1 MNNLEKWMISEAKR
15 IAEDL
20 GYMDTDLTR
29 EGLLAALIL
38 SLADIKNE
46 LHELNLNRR
55 RGE

>member
-15 IAEDL
+15 IAENL

-46 LHELNLNRR
+46 LHELNRNLR
-55 RGE
+55 RGK